1 MRHRRRLSTQINR
14 KKRPVAATQ
23 QMYPADKKSGFW
35 AGFFKVLFYLII
47 IAALGAVVYT
57 QVLPRYLNSSK
68 APANLSSEAAQTR
81 TPDKPRLPV
90 EQKQPDKPTLS
101 PIQKKIQVEVLNG
114 CGENG
119 IAKILGDALRRK
131 NYDIVNSGNYIK
143 KGKVDFDVKNTFLI
157 DQLKTSENLTRT
169 RHLAD
174 ILGISLQKIESFE
187 NPAPIADITIVV
199 GNDYKK
205 LAIFKH

>member
-1 MRHRRRLSTQINR
+1 MRHRRRLSTQTNR
-14 KKRPVAATQ
+14 KKRPAAATQ
-23 QMYPADKKSGFW
+23 QMRPAKNKSGFW
-35 AGFFKVLFYLII
+35 AGFFKVLFYLIL
-47 IAALGAVVYT
+47 IAALGALAYT
-57 QVLPRYLNSSK
+57 QILPRYLKSSGTTAAAESP
-68 APANLSSEAAQTR
+68 APQT
-81 TPDKPRLPV
+81 KHKLPV
-90 EQKQPDKPTLS
+90 EKTEPVKPKLS

-119 IAKILGDALRRK
+119 IAKILGDVLRK
-131 NYDIVNSGNYIK
+131 QNYDIVNSGNYIK
-143 KGKVDFDVKNTFLI
+143 NGKVDFNVKNTFLI

-174 ILGISLQKIESFE
+174 ILGISVQRIESFE

-199 GNDYKK
+199 GKDYKK